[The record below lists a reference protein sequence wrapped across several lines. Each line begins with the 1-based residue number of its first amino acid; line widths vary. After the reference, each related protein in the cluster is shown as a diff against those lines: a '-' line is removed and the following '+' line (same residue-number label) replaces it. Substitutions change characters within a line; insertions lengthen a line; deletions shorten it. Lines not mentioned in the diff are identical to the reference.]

1 MNQEEILSWAR
12 SWVESNKLS
21 KDFGDLAREKVSDI
35 ITQSTDIV
43 EFTLDLEEALGMD
56 KTGFDLEEL
65 APKFAT
71 ATFAE
76 LAYEIVKLA
85 QSQKA

>member
-1 MNQEEILSWAR
+1 VNQEEILSWAR

-21 KDFGDLAREKVSDI
+21 NDPGDVAREKVSDI

-56 KTGFDLEEL
+56 DMGFDLEEL
-65 APKFAT
+65 APKLAT
-71 ATFAE
+71 LTFAE
-76 LAYEIVKLA
+76 LADEVVKLV
-85 QSQKA
+85 QSRKA

>member
-21 KDFGDLAREKVSDI
+21 KDAGDFAREKVSDI
-35 ITQSTDIV
+35 ITQSTDVV
-43 EFTLDLEEALGMD
+43 EFTLDLEEALGMED
-56 KTGFDLEEL
+56 TGFDLDAL

-71 ATFAE
+71 LTFAE
-76 LAYEIVKLA
+76 LADEIVKLA
-85 QSQKA
+85 QSRKA

>member
-21 KDFGDLAREKVSDI
+21 KDAGDLAREKVSDI
-35 ITQSTDIV
+35 ITQSTDVV
-43 EFTLDLEEALGMD
+43 EFTLDLEDALGMD
-56 KTGFDLEEL
+56 DTGFDLEEL

-71 ATFAE
+71 LTFAE
-76 LAYEIVKLA
+76 LADEIVKLV
-85 QSQKA
+85 QSRKA